1 MPTARDNEERLRD
14 AGVIITDKPL
24 EEPYQAVVEGMT
36 PDEVDVLIAVKRRL
50 READRAFGWSPD
62 EPGDPPSSVRMPP

>member
-1 MPTARDNEERLRD
+1 MATAEENERRLRD
-14 AGVIITDKPL
+14 AGVIITKKEL

-50 READRAFGWSPD
+50 EEADRVFGYDPD
-62 EPGDPPSSVRMPP
+62 SGEPPPYSMRMPP